1 VLRGSETDKIPYEVF
16 EANEE
21 RELTATDPNK
31 QNLSACMAL
40 ADFNFNNNGTFEE
53 LFQQLDAVINKL

>member
-1 VLRGSETDKIPYEVF
+1 VF

-31 QNLSACMAL
+31 QNLNACMAL
-40 ADFNFNNNGTFEE
+40 ADFSFSNNGTFEE
-53 LFQQLDAVINKL
+53 LYQQLDAVVNKL